1 MGPRWVDAPRTRS
14 KNNTARHLMSS
25 VDVARI
31 HARRVEKCA
40 WRFLIATSANPAHS
54 FSQETRQSER
64 WAERDLLSTRTSS
77 H

>member
-1 MGPRWVDAPRTRS
+1 MGPPWVEAPPTRG
-14 KNNTARHLMSS
+14 KDNTARHPMSS
-25 VDVARI
+25 VHVARI
-31 HARRVEKCA
+31 HGHMVGKCA
-40 WRFLIATSANPAHS
+40 RHFPIATSANPVHS